1 VLPARGRQHQG
12 HRYCGRRTMRE
23 RAGPRFFAD
32 VFFFAAFFLPVFRFF
47 VAMNDSF
54 GLVTDFIITR
64 DAAADA

>member
-1 VLPARGRQHQG
+1 
-12 HRYCGRRTMRE
+12 MRE
-23 RAGPRFFAD
+23 PTGPRFFAD
-32 VFFFAAFFLPVFRFF
+32 VFFLGAFFFAAFFLPVFRFF

>member
-1 VLPARGRQHQG
+1 
-12 HRYCGRRTMRE
+12 MRE
-23 RAGPRFFAD
+23 RAGPRFFVAF
-32 VFFFAAFFLPVFRFF
+32 FFFAVFFLPAFLFF

>member
-1 VLPARGRQHQG
+1 VLPARGRQHLGQ
-12 HRYCGRRTMRE
+12 RYCGRRTMRE

-32 VFFFAAFFLPVFRFF
+32 FFAAFFFPVFLFF